1 MSTKQ
6 QPLRILFDA
15 DMVVFRAT
23 SSVETPIQWGN
34 DLWTLHADAGEAQ
47 AKVDDTIVSLTE
59 KVLRHYKH
67 EGEYEI
73 TMCFSDNENFR
84 KRILPTYKINRAD
97 KRKPVCYFGVK
108 KWVEENFTCYQRPGL
123 EADDCIGI
131 LATVKGSNSIIVSG
145 DKDFK
150 TIPGRFYD
158 FLRNEFYDITQEEAD
173 SRHLF
178 QTLIG
183 DTTDNYKGCPGCGA
197 VSAKK
202 LLDSEGATWET
213 IVEAFEKK
221 GLTES
226 DALAQAR
233 VARILRASDYD
244 FETKK
249 PILWSP
255 N

>member
-1 MSTKQ
+1 M
-6 QPLRILFDA
+6 
-15 DMVVFRAT
+15 
-23 SSVETPIQWGN
+23 
-34 DLWTLHADAGEAQ
+34 
-47 AKVDDTIVSLTE
+47 
-59 KVLRHYKH
+59 
-67 EGEYEI
+67 
-73 TMCFSDNENFR
+73 
-84 KRILPTYKINRAD
+84 
-97 KRKPVCYFGVK
+97 
-108 KWVEENFTCYQRPGL
+108 
-123 EADDCIGI
+123 EADGCIGI
-131 LATVKGSNSIIVSG
+131 LATIKGSNSIIVSG

-173 SRHLF
+173 YWHLF

-226 DALAQAR
+226 DALVQAR

>member
-1 MSTKQ
+1 MLK
-6 QPLRILFDA
+6 ILFDA
-15 DMVVFRAT
+15 DMTVFKAT
-23 SSVETPIQWGN
+23 SSVETPIQWDG
-34 DLWTLHADAGEAQ
+34 DLWTLHADAGEAKV
-47 AKVDDTIVSLTE
+47 KVDDSVLTLTE
-59 KVLRHYKH
+59 KVLKHYKH

-73 TMCFSDNENFR
+73 VMCFSDEDNFR
-84 KRILPTYKINRAD
+84 KKVLPTYKINRAD
-97 KRKPVCYFGVK
+97 KRKPVCYYGVK
-108 KWVEENFTCYQRPGL
+108 QWVEENYNCYQRPGL

-131 LATVKGSNSIIVSG
+131 LSTMKNSNTIIVSG

-173 SRHLF
+173 YWHLF

-202 LLDSEGATWET
+202 LLDSEGATWKT
-213 IVEAFEKK
+213 VVAAFEKK

-226 DALAQAR
+226 DALVQAR

-244 FETKK
+244 FTAKK

>member
-1 MSTKQ
+1 MKQ
-6 QPLRILFDA
+6 
-15 DMVVFRAT
+15 
-23 SSVETPIQWGN
+23 
-34 DLWTLHADAGEAQ
+34 
-47 AKVDDTIVSLTE
+47 
-59 KVLRHYKH
+59 
-67 EGEYEI
+67 
-73 TMCFSDNENFR
+73 
-84 KRILPTYKINRAD
+84 
-97 KRKPVCYFGVK
+97 
-108 KWVEENFTCYQRPGL
+108 WVEENYNCYQRSGL

-131 LATVKGSNSIIVSG
+131 LATMKNSNTIIVSG

-158 FLRNEFYDITQEEAD
+158 FSRNEFYDITQEEAD
-173 SRHLF
+173 YWHLF

-183 DTTDNYKGCPGCGA
+183 DTTDNYRGCPGCGP

-202 LLDSEGATWET
+202 LLDQSPTWET
-213 IVEAFEKK
+213 VVAAFEKK

-226 DALAQAR
+226 DALVQAR

-244 FETKK
+244 FAAKK

>member
-1 MSTKQ
+1 M
-6 QPLRILFDA
+6 
-15 DMVVFRAT
+15 
-23 SSVETPIQWGN
+23 
-34 DLWTLHADAGEAQ
+34 
-47 AKVDDTIVSLTE
+47 
-59 KVLRHYKH
+59 
-67 EGEYEI
+67 
-73 TMCFSDNENFR
+73 
-84 KRILPTYKINRAD
+84 
-97 KRKPVCYFGVK
+97 
-108 KWVEENFTCYQRPGL
+108 
-123 EADDCIGI
+123 
-131 LATVKGSNSIIVSG
+131 SG

-173 SRHLF
+173 YWHLF

-213 IVEAFEKK
+213 IVGAFEKK
-221 GLTES
+221 GLSES
-226 DALAQAR
+226 DALVQAR